1 MEAITVLQNVTR
13 NTLCPIMTVGK
24 RFEGKIGS
32 WPHETGAFFFFF
44 VRQSVCV
51 WLSYSHHINIPS
63 IFLLRTR
70 SGAAARYFK
79 SFSFCTSRSFVP
91 LPSDSGQGMTGP
103 GITATPSSP
112 VSSPVL
118 HLKLQTLGGAG
129 YLLVACGCTV
139 NSVFTGNSTRLARG
153 RAHFPTA
160 TIGFPA
166 LCIKD

>member
-1 MEAITVLQNVTR
+1 MSRE
-13 NTLCPIMTVGK
+13 TLCVPSVGK
-24 RFEGKIGS
+24 HFEGKIGS
-32 WPHETGAFFFFF
+32 WPNETGAFFFLSGRVF
-44 VRQSVCV
+44 VCGCHIPITST
-51 WLSYSHHINIPS
+51 SHP
-63 IFLLRTR
+63 
-70 SGAAARYFK
+70 
-79 SFSFCTSRSFVP
+79 SFSSEHDLVLQPDISSHFPSVP
-91 LPSDSGQGMTGP
+91 RGRLFPCPLTRDREWQGQGLQQRLF
-103 GITATPSSP
+103 

-139 NSVFTGNSTRLARG
+139 SSVFTGNSTRLARG